1 METSS
6 ATLPQE
12 VRTKIIR
19 FQQTELTE
27 FYVYNKLA
35 GIIADDKN
43 RTILQRIA
51 SEEKAHHDIWKR
63 YTGVDVSPR
72 RFRINF
78 YVTCARIFGLTFA
91 VRLME
96 EGEEKAQHGYEA
108 VLSFFP
114 ETKGIFDQERQHEL
128 ALIEIIREDKLEH
141 MGSIVLGLNDAL
153 VELTGALAGL
163 SFALRDGKLI
173 ALAGLVTGIAASMSM
188 AASEYLS
195 KKAEDDPKPAK
206 SSLYTGIAYVATVML
221 LVLPYLLTSD
231 YRIALAFTLGIAV
244 LIIAFFTFY
253 SSVVKGLSFKKK
265 FFEMFIISMGVAAIS
280 FGVGVILRSVF
291 GIDA

>member
-1 METSS
+1 MVTSS
-6 ATLPQE
+6 AQLPQE
-12 VRTKIIR
+12 IKEKIIR

-51 SEEKAHHDIWKR
+51 SEEKTHHDIWKR
-63 YTGVDVSPR
+63 HTGVDVSPR
-72 RFRINF
+72 RFKINF
-78 YVTCARIFGLTFA
+78 YVICARIFGLTFA

-96 EGEEKAQHGYEA
+96 KGEEKAQHGYEA

-114 ETKGIFDQERQHEL
+114 ETKGIFDQEQQHEL
-128 ALIEIIREDKLEH
+128 ALIEIIHEDKLEH

-163 SFALRDGKLI
+163 SFALRDGKLV

-206 SSLYTGIAYVATVML
+206 SSLYTGIAYVVTVLL

-280 FGVGVILRSVF
+280 FGVGVVLRTAF